1 MRGAQVYFS
10 RHKSPPVYAIA
21 IVLLMISMPWST
33 TVDFRDEPVK
43 FQSNNSSWGA
53 SGSVDTG
60 WLTVGSESTGSSTTI
75 VPHPPGAS
83 IENMTFEIG
92 VNGSL
97 GICAQDPILTLVDA
111 NQEIFDGTGIGGFGC
126 KQSYSPNDVLD
137 GYLDPYSNSQVG
149 LLLPTGAVLTD
160 MVIEAMRPASP
171 RLSPSLPN
179 LVVHDLSHDASS
191 GRTFILA
198 DDDLLVIDETVS
210 NPIVHVCLLYT
221 SDAADE

>member
-111 NQEIFDGTGIGGFGC
+111 NQEIF
-126 KQSYSPNDVLD
+126 
-137 GYLDPYSNSQVG
+137 
-149 LLLPTGAVLTD
+149 
-160 MVIEAMRPASP
+160 
-171 RLSPSLPN
+171 
-179 LVVHDLSHDASS
+179 
-191 GRTFILA
+191 
-198 DDDLLVIDETVS
+198 
-210 NPIVHVCLLYT
+210 CLLYT
-221 SDAADE
+221 SPSPRDEL

>member
-1 MRGAQVYFS
+1 
-10 RHKSPPVYAIA
+10 
-21 IVLLMISMPWST
+21 MISMPWST

-111 NQEIFDGTGIGGFGC
+111 NQEILMEPELVD
-126 KQSYSPNDVLD
+126 LD
-137 GYLDPYSNSQVG
+137 ANKA
-149 LLLPTGAVLTD
+149 T
-160 MVIEAMRPASP
+160 
-171 RLSPSLPN
+171 RLMMSLM
-179 LVVHDLSHDASS
+179 A
-191 GRTFILA
+191 I
-198 DDDLLVIDETVS
+198 
-210 NPIVHVCLLYT
+210 
-221 SDAADE
+221 